1 MKILK
6 KAMSSLVTVANAHC
20 GSTWKPKRS
29 PKNGSRLKA
38 ILNLQEVPQEAAA
51 AEVGAPGLGAGKAT
65 LDGDQAVVHGMGAGV
80 QVKGG
85 RKQQIRIVQMHLAVH
100 GSAGAQMKITSI
112 KTPSVP

>member
-1 MKILK
+1 MC
-6 KAMSSLVTVANAHC
+6 SHVVAANEC
-20 GSTWKPKRS
+20 VGSTWKLTKS
-29 PKNGSRLKA
+29 PKSGNHQKA

-51 AEVGAPGLGAGKAT
+51 AEAGAPGLGAGKAT

-112 KTPSVP
+112 KTPSVL